1 MDAGEWTSRQCGEY
15 KRGICMKRASE
26 VGKEIFFGHVGACII
41 LLCIVPVLFIG
52 RSLFRGFDVQIEQI
66 PSETEDLIVV
76 GFSQLGSES
85 GWRTAHTASIQQAL
99 TKDAG
104 YFLIFNN
111 ARQMQDNQI
120 KAIRSF
126 ISQRVDYIV
135 FAPVIEDGW
144 DTVLQE
150 AKDAKIPVIVTD
162 RMVNVQDDSLY
173 TAWIGMDAKEEG
185 KKAGRWLETYLE
197 QDQRQAEDINIVVLK
212 GTVGSTAEIGRTE
225 GFDEIAAQH
234 ENWHILESVSAE
246 FTANKAK
253 EVMRSVLR
261 RYPTMDVLISQND
274 DMTMGAIEAMQEAG
288 IRFGEGGDVTV
299 ISFDATRDALEL
311 VKEGRIN
318 VDVEC
323 NPVQGVYVN
332 EVIQKLE
339 NGETVEKHYVVEE
352 KVFTRENAAEYLE
365 NRKY

>member
-1 MDAGEWTSRQCGEY
+1 MKTTS
-15 KRGICMKRASE
+15 KII
-26 VGKEIFFGHVGACII
+26 KEIIFGHVGACIV
-41 LLCIVPVLFIG
+41 LLCIVPVFFTAYGLY
-52 RSLFRGFDVQIEQI
+52 RGFEIKVEQI
-66 PSETEDLIVV
+66 SDPSDEEDLIVV

-85 GWRTAHTASIQQAL
+85 GWRSAHTASIQQAL

-144 DTVLQE
+144 DTVLLE
-150 AKDAKIPVIVTD
+150 AKNAKIPVIVTD
-162 RMVNVQDDSLY
+162 RKVNVQDDSLY

-185 KKAGRWLETYLE
+185 KKAGKWLESYLE
-197 QDQRQAEDINIVVLK
+197 QEQRQTEEINIVVLK
-212 GTVGSTAEIGRTE
+212 GTVGSTAEIGRTK
-225 GFDEIAAQH
+225 GFAEIAARH
-234 ENWHILESVSAE
+234 RNWNILESVTAE

-253 EVMRSVLR
+253 EVMRDMLR
-261 RYPTMDVLISQND
+261 RYPEMDVLISQND
-274 DMTMGAIEAMQEAG
+274 DMTIGAIDAMQEAG
-288 IRFGEGGDVTV
+288 ISFGEEGNITI

-323 NPVQGVYVN
+323 NPVQGTYVN
-332 EVIQKLE
+332 EIIQKLE
-339 NGETVEKHYVVEE
+339 NGESVQKYYVVEE
-352 KVFTRENAAEYLE
+352 KVFTKENVAEFLKD
-365 NRKY
+365 RKY

>member
-1 MDAGEWTSRQCGEY
+1 
-15 KRGICMKRASE
+15 MKWAAKTI
-26 VGKEIFFGHVGACII
+26 KEIIFGHVGACII
-41 LLCIVPVLFIG
+41 LLCIAPVLFIG
-52 RSLFRGFDVQIEQI
+52 HRLYRGFEIKIEQMPI
-66 PSETEDLIVV
+66 ESEDEDLIVV

-85 GWRTAHTASIQQAL
+85 GWRTAHTTSIQQAL

-150 AKDAKIPVIVTD
+150 AKSAGIPVIVTD

-173 TAWIGMDAKEEG
+173 ATWIGMDAEEEG
-185 KKAGRWLETYLE
+185 KKAGRWLEEYLE
-197 QDQRQAEDINIVVLK
+197 QKQPQTEEINIIVLK
-212 GTVGSTAEIGRTE
+212 GTIGSTAEIGRTK
-225 GFDEIAAQH
+225 GFGEIAGQH
-234 ENWHILESVSAE
+234 ENWHIVDSVTAE

-253 EVMRSVLR
+253 EVMRKMLR
-261 RYPTMDVLISQND
+261 RYPKIDVLVSQND

-288 IRFGEGGDVTV
+288 IRFGEDGDVTI

-323 NPVQGVYVN
+323 NPVQGAYVN
-332 EVIQKLE
+332 DIIQKLE
-339 NGETVEKHYVVEE
+339 HGEPVEKRYVVEE
-352 KVFTRENAAEYLE
+352 KVFTKENAAEFLE
-365 NRKY
+365 DRTY

>member
-1 MDAGEWTSRQCGEY
+1 
-15 KRGICMKRASE
+15 MKRASE
-26 VGKEIFFGHVGACII
+26 TIKEILFGHVGACMIV
-41 LLCIVPVLFIG
+41 LSIVPVLLIG
-52 RSLFRGFDVQIEQI
+52 HMLYRGFEIQIDQMPAEL
-66 PSETEDLIVV
+66 PEEDLIVV

-99 TKDAG
+99 TKDTG

-144 DTVLQE
+144 DTVLLE
-150 AKDAKIPVIVTD
+150 AKDAGIPVIVTD

-173 TAWIGMDAKEEG
+173 TAWIGADAKEEG
-185 KKAGRWLETYLE
+185 KKAGRWLEAYLRKE
-197 QDQRQAEDINIVVLK
+197 RRQLDEINIVVLK
-212 GTVGSTAEIGRTE
+212 GTVGSTAEIGRTK
-225 GFDEIAAQH
+225 GFGEIAAQH
-234 ENWHILESVSAE
+234 ENWHILESATAE

-253 EVMRSVLR
+253 EVMRKMLR
-261 RYPTMDVLISQND
+261 RYAKIDVLISQND

-288 IRFGEGGDVTV
+288 IRFGEGGDVTI

-311 VKEGRIN
+311 VKEGHIN

-323 NPVQGVYVN
+323 NPVQGAYVD
-332 EVIQKLE
+332 EIIQKLE
-339 NGETVEKHYVVEE
+339 NGEPVEKYYVVEE
-352 KVFTRENAAEYLE
+352 IVFTRENAAKYLE
-365 NRKY
+365 DRKY

>member
-1 MDAGEWTSRQCGEY
+1 
-15 KRGICMKRASE
+15 MKRLSE
-26 VGKEIFFGHVGACII
+26 TISDLGKELIFGHVGACII
-41 LLCIVPVLFIG
+41 VLCILPVLFIG
-52 RSLFRGFDVQIEQI
+52 HRFFRGFDIKIEQA
-66 PSETEDLIVV
+66 PAETQDLIVV

-85 GWRTAHTASIQQAL
+85 GWRTAHTVSIQQAL

-104 YFLIFNN
+104 YFLIYDN
-111 ARQMQDNQI
+111 ARQMQENQI

-150 AKDAKIPVIVTD
+150 AKSAGIPVIVTD
-162 RMVNVQDDSLY
+162 RKVNVQDDSLY
-173 TAWIGMDAKEEG
+173 TAWIGTDTQEEG
-185 KKAGRWLETYLE
+185 KKAGRWLESYLA
-197 QDQRQAEDINIVVLK
+197 QRQRLSEEINIVVLK
-212 GTVGSTAEIGRTE
+212 GTVGSTAEIGRSK
-225 GFDEIAAQH
+225 GFGEIAAGH
-234 ENWHILESVSAE
+234 DNWRILESVTAE

-261 RYPTMDVLISQND
+261 RYPEMDVLISQND

-288 IRFGEGGDVTV
+288 IRFGEGGDVTI

-323 NPVQGVYVN
+323 NPVQGAYVE

-339 NGETVEKHYVVEE
+339 KGELAEKHYVVEE
-352 KVFTRENAAEYLE
+352 KVFTRENAAEFLE
-365 NRKY
+365 NRNY

>member
-1 MDAGEWTSRQCGEY
+1 MKTTS
-15 KRGICMKRASE
+15 KII
-26 VGKEIFFGHVGACII
+26 KEIIFGHVGPCIV
-41 LLCIVPVLFIG
+41 LLCIVPVFFTAYGLY
-52 RSLFRGFDVQIEQI
+52 RGFEIKVEQI
-66 PSETEDLIVV
+66 SDPSDEEDLIVV

-85 GWRTAHTASIQQAL
+85 GWRSAHTASIQQAL

-144 DTVLQE
+144 DTVLLE
-150 AKDAKIPVIVTD
+150 AKNAKIPVIVTD
-162 RMVNVQDDSLY
+162 RKVNVQDDSLY

-185 KKAGRWLETYLE
+185 KKAGKWLESYLE
-197 QDQRQAEDINIVVLK
+197 QEQRQTEEINIVVLK
-212 GTVGSTAEIGRTE
+212 GTVGSTAEIGRTK
-225 GFDEIAAQH
+225 GFAEIAARH
-234 ENWHILESVSAE
+234 RNWNILESVTAE

-253 EVMRSVLR
+253 EVMRDMLR
-261 RYPTMDVLISQND
+261 RYPEMDVLISQND
-274 DMTMGAIEAMQEAG
+274 DMTIGAIDAMQEAG
-288 IRFGEGGDVTV
+288 ISFGEEGDITI

-323 NPVQGVYVN
+323 NPVQGTYVN
-332 EVIQKLE
+332 EIIQKLE
-339 NGETVEKHYVVEE
+339 NGESVQKYYVVEE
-352 KVFTRENAAEYLE
+352 KVFTKENVAEFLKD
-365 NRKY
+365 RKY

>member
-1 MDAGEWTSRQCGEY
+1 MKTTS
-15 KRGICMKRASE
+15 KII
-26 VGKEIFFGHVGACII
+26 KEIIFGHVGACIV
-41 LLCIVPVLFIG
+41 LLCIVPVFFTAYGLY
-52 RSLFRGFDVQIEQI
+52 RGFEIKVEQI
-66 PSETEDLIVV
+66 SDPSDEEDLIVV

-85 GWRTAHTASIQQAL
+85 GWRSAHTASIQQAL

-144 DTVLQE
+144 DTVLLE
-150 AKDAKIPVIVTD
+150 AKNAKIPVIVTD
-162 RMVNVQDDSLY
+162 RKVNVQDDSLY

-185 KKAGRWLETYLE
+185 KKAGKWLESYLE
-197 QDQRQAEDINIVVLK
+197 QEQRQTEEINIVVLK
-212 GTVGSTAEIGRTE
+212 GTVGSTAEIGRTK
-225 GFDEIAAQH
+225 GFAEIAARH
-234 ENWHILESVSAE
+234 RNWNILESITAE

-253 EVMRSVLR
+253 EVMRDMLR
-261 RYPTMDVLISQND
+261 RYPEMDVLISQND
-274 DMTMGAIEAMQEAG
+274 DMTIGAIDAMQEAG
-288 IRFGEGGDVTV
+288 ISFGEEGDITI

-323 NPVQGVYVN
+323 NPVQGTYVN
-332 EVIQKLE
+332 EIIQKLE
-339 NGETVEKHYVVEE
+339 NGESVQKYYVVEE
-352 KVFTRENAAEYLE
+352 KVFTKENVAEFLKD
-365 NRKY
+365 RKY

>member
-1 MDAGEWTSRQCGEY
+1 
-15 KRGICMKRASE
+15 MKKILE
-26 VGKEIFFGHVGACII
+26 KCKQMVFGHVGVCI
-41 LLCIVPVLFIG
+41 LLLCVLPLLLVSHG
-52 RSLFRGFDVQIEQI
+52 LFQEVEIEQESFD
-66 PSETEDLIVV
+66 PEMEDLIVV

-85 GWRTAHTASIQQAL
+85 GWRSAHTLSVQDAL
-99 TKDAG
+99 TKDTG

-111 ARQMQDNQI
+111 ARQIQENQI

-144 DTVLQE
+144 NTVLQE
-150 AKDAKIPVIVTD
+150 AKDAGIPVIVTD

-173 TAWIGMDAKEEG
+173 TTWIGMDAREEG
-185 KKAGRWLETYLE
+185 KKAGRWLEEYLE
-197 QDQRQAEDINIVVLK
+197 QEQRQTEEINIIVLK
-212 GTVGSTAEIGRTE
+212 GTIGSTAEIGRTK
-225 GFDEIAAQH
+225 GFDEIAVQH
-234 ENWHILESVSAE
+234 ENWHIIDSVTAE

-253 EVMRSVLR
+253 EVMRKMLR
-261 RYPTMDVLISQND
+261 RYPKIDVLVSQND

-288 IRFGEGGDVTV
+288 IHFGEGGDVTI

-323 NPVQGVYVN
+323 NPVQGAYVN
-332 EVIQKLE
+332 DIIQKLE
-339 NGETVEKHYVVEE
+339 HGEPVEKRYVVEE
-352 KVFTRENAAEYLE
+352 KVFTKENAAEFLE
-365 NRKY
+365 DRTY

>member
-1 MDAGEWTSRQCGEY
+1 
-15 KRGICMKRASE
+15 MKWMSE
-26 VGKEIFFGHVGACII
+26 RLARTGKALIFGHVGACII
-41 LLCIVPVLFIG
+41 LVCILPVLFIG
-52 RSLFRGFDVQIEQI
+52 HRFFQGFNIKIEQM
-66 PSETEDLIVV
+66 PAETEDLIVV

-150 AKDAKIPVIVTD
+150 AKSAGIPVIVTD
-162 RMVNVQDDSLY
+162 RRVSVQDDSLY
-173 TAWIGMDAKEEG
+173 TAWIGTDAEEEG
-185 KKAGRWLETYLE
+185 KRAGRWLESYLA
-197 QDQRQAEDINIVVLK
+197 QKQRLSEDINIVVLE
-212 GTVGSTAEIGRTE
+212 GTVGSTAEIGRSK
-225 GFDEIAAQH
+225 GFDEIAAGH
-234 ENWHILESVSAE
+234 DNWQILESVAAE

-261 RYPTMDVLISQND
+261 RYPEMDVLISQND

-323 NPVQGVYVN
+323 NPVQGAYVE

-339 NGETVEKHYVVEE
+339 KGEPVEKHYVVEE
-352 KVFTRENAAEYLE
+352 KVFTRENAAEFLE

>member
-1 MDAGEWTSRQCGEY
+1 
-15 KRGICMKRASE
+15 MKRASE

-234 ENWHILESVSAE
+234 ENWHILKSVSAE

>member
-1 MDAGEWTSRQCGEY
+1 M
-15 KRGICMKRASE
+15 
-26 VGKEIFFGHVGACII
+26 GACII
-41 LLCIVPVLFIG
+41 LLCIAPVLFIG
-52 RSLFRGFDVQIEQI
+52 HRLYRGFEIKIEQMPI
-66 PSETEDLIVV
+66 ESEDEDLIVV

-85 GWRTAHTASIQQAL
+85 GWRTAHTTSIQQAL

-144 DTVLQE
+144 NTVLQE
-150 AKDAKIPVIVTD
+150 AKDAGIPVIVTD

-173 TAWIGMDAKEEG
+173 TTWIGMDAREEG
-185 KKAGRWLETYLE
+185 KKAGRWLEEYLE
-197 QDQRQAEDINIVVLK
+197 QEQRQTEEINIIVLK
-212 GTVGSTAEIGRTE
+212 GTIGSTAEIGRTK
-225 GFDEIAAQH
+225 GFDEIAVQH
-234 ENWHILESVSAE
+234 ENWHIIDSVTAE

-253 EVMRSVLR
+253 EVMRKMLR
-261 RYPTMDVLISQND
+261 RYPKIDVLVSQND

-288 IRFGEGGDVTV
+288 IHFGEGGDVTI

-323 NPVQGVYVN
+323 NPVQGAYVN
-332 EVIQKLE
+332 DIIQKLE
-339 NGETVEKHYVVEE
+339 HGEPVEKRYVVEE
-352 KVFTRENAAEYLE
+352 KVFTKENAAEFLE
-365 NRKY
+365 DRTY

>member
-1 MDAGEWTSRQCGEY
+1 
-15 KRGICMKRASE
+15 MKWAA
-26 VGKEIFFGHVGACII
+26 KTIKKIIFGHVGACII
-41 LLCIVPVLFIG
+41 LLCIAPVLFIG
-52 RSLFRGFDVQIEQI
+52 HRLYRGFEIKIEQMPI
-66 PSETEDLIVV
+66 ESEDEDLIVV

-85 GWRTAHTASIQQAL
+85 GWRTAHTTSIQQAL

-144 DTVLQE
+144 NTVLQE
-150 AKDAKIPVIVTD
+150 AKDAGIPVIVTD

-173 TAWIGMDAKEEG
+173 TTWIGMDAREEG
-185 KKAGRWLETYLE
+185 KKAGRWLEEYLE
-197 QDQRQAEDINIVVLK
+197 QEQRQTEEINIIVLK
-212 GTVGSTAEIGRTE
+212 GTIGSTAEIGRTK
-225 GFDEIAAQH
+225 GFDEIAVQH
-234 ENWHILESVSAE
+234 ENWHIIDSVTAE

-253 EVMRSVLR
+253 EVMRKMLR
-261 RYPTMDVLISQND
+261 RYPKIDVLVSQND

-288 IRFGEGGDVTV
+288 IHFGEGGDVTI

-323 NPVQGVYVN
+323 NPVQGAYVN
-332 EVIQKLE
+332 DIIQKLE
-339 NGETVEKHYVVEE
+339 HGEPVEKRYVVEE
-352 KVFTRENAAEYLE
+352 KVFTKENAAEFLE
-365 NRKY
+365 DRTY

>member
-1 MDAGEWTSRQCGEY
+1 MKTTS
-15 KRGICMKRASE
+15 KII
-26 VGKEIFFGHVGACII
+26 KEIIFGHVGACIV
-41 LLCIVPVLFIG
+41 LLCIVPVFFTAYGLY
-52 RSLFRGFDVQIEQI
+52 RGFEIKVEQI
-66 PSETEDLIVV
+66 SDPSDEEDLIVV

-85 GWRTAHTASIQQAL
+85 GWRSAHTASIQQAL

-144 DTVLQE
+144 DTVLLE
-150 AKDAKIPVIVTD
+150 AKNAKIPVIVTD
-162 RMVNVQDDSLY
+162 RKVNVQDDSLY

-185 KKAGRWLETYLE
+185 KKAGKWLESYME
-197 QDQRQAEDINIVVLK
+197 QEQRQTEEINIVVLK
-212 GTVGSTAEIGRTE
+212 GTVGSTAEIGRTK
-225 GFDEIAAQH
+225 GFAEIAARH
-234 ENWHILESVSAE
+234 RNWNILESVTAE

-253 EVMRSVLR
+253 EVMRDMLR
-261 RYPTMDVLISQND
+261 RYPEMDVLISQND
-274 DMTMGAIEAMQEAG
+274 DMTIGAIDAMQEAG
-288 IRFGEGGDVTV
+288 ISFGEEGDITI

-323 NPVQGVYVN
+323 NPVQGTYVN
-332 EVIQKLE
+332 EIIQKLE
-339 NGETVEKHYVVEE
+339 NGESVQKYYVVEE
-352 KVFTRENAAEYLE
+352 KVFTKENVAEFLKD
-365 NRKY
+365 RKY